1 MFEDKE
7 RIRVMIKT
15 TIYDKF
21 QCIADKCPMTCCK
34 GWAIRADGGIYDK
47 WKSREETS
55 YLCEQVTYKKEE
67 GESIYHM
74 KADSCKACVML
85 DEKGLCEIVKRHG
98 DEYLSD
104 TCASFPRKHNQ
115 ITVLAENEMETVVMD
130 EYSMSG
136 ACPAVLLLIEK
147 LQETQ
152 ILTIPKKCRDNHDFP
167 MEYQVRNAVIEIM
180 QKREYSLQERLILAF
195 SLLHECLA
203 CEWED
208 DVYDCI
214 AVYQDK
220 ENLLDTVA
228 MWQNMTFEKEE
239 AFTEVCETWLDVTVF
254 YKEEEMYRSYLKELA
269 DFVEQA
275 DSDRVE
281 FEKLLSDWKDFK
293 ADWKQYDAYWEN
305 VLVSEIFADCISEDL
320 VYLIESFQSIMMEY
334 VMTRMTV
341 FMQQERTGEH
351 ISCEKLHNY
360 VSLFI
365 RMIGHNTD
373 GMAEYWE
380 ENFEDSVLEKEY
392 FYLLLQ

>member
-1 MFEDKE
+1 
-7 RIRVMIKT
+7 MIKT
-15 TIYDKF
+15 TIYDEF
-21 QCIADKCPMTCCK
+21 HCIADKCPMTCCR
-34 GWAIRADGGIYDK
+34 GWAIRADGGVYEK

-55 YLCEQVTYKKEE
+55 YLCEQVTFKKED

-98 DEYLSD
+98 DAFLSD

-115 ITVLAENEMETVVMD
+115 ITILSEEEEETVIMD

-136 ACPAVLLLIEK
+136 ACPAVLELIKNLETAPILAIPEK
-147 LQETQ
+147 G
-152 ILTIPKKCRDNHDFP
+152 RDNNRFP
-167 MEYQVRNAVIEIM
+167 MEYQVRNAIIELM
-180 QKREYSLQERLILAF
+180 QKREYTLEERLLLSF

-220 ENLLDTVA
+220 ENLLDTID
-228 MWQNMTFEKEE
+228 MWKNMTYEEEE
-239 AFTEVCETWLDVTVF
+239 AFVEVCETWLDVTVF
-254 YKEEEMYRSYLKELA
+254 YKEEDMYQPYLRELA
-269 DFVEQA
+269 DFVEKA
-275 DSDRVE
+275 DTDRKG
-281 FEKLLSDWKDFK
+281 FEKLLSDWKSFK
-293 ADWKQYDAYWEN
+293 EEWKRYDTYWEN

-320 VYLIESFQSIMMEY
+320 VYLTEAFQGIMMEY
-334 VMTRMTV
+334 VMTRITV
-341 FMQQERTGEH
+341 FMQQEMAEAQ
-351 ISCEKLHNY
+351 ISYEMLHNY

-380 ENFEDSVLEKEY
+380 ENFEDSILEKEY

>member
-1 MFEDKE
+1 
-7 RIRVMIKT
+7 MIKT
-15 TIYDKF
+15 TIYDEF
-21 QCIADKCPMTCCK
+21 HCIADRCPMTCCR
-34 GWAIRADGGIYDK
+34 GWAIRADGGVYEK

-55 YLCEQVTYKKEE
+55 YLCEQVTFKKED

-98 DEYLSD
+98 DEFLSD

-115 ITVLAENEMETVVMD
+115 ITVLSDEEEETVVMD

-136 ACPAVLLLIEK
+136 ACPAVLELIKKLGTAPIIVIPEK
-147 LQETQ
+147 G
-152 ILTIPKKCRDNHDFP
+152 RDNTGFP
-167 MEYQVRNAVIEIM
+167 MEYQVRNAVIELM
-180 QKREYSLQERLILAF
+180 KKREYTLEERFILAF
-195 SLLHECLA
+195 SLLHESLA

-220 ENLLDTVA
+220 ENLLDIID
-228 MWQNMTFEKEE
+228 MWKNMTYEEEE
-239 AFTEVCETWLDVTVF
+239 AFVEVCETWLDVTLF
-254 YKEEEMYRSYLKELA
+254 YKEEDMYQPYLRELA

-275 DSDRVE
+275 DTDRKG
-281 FEKLLSDWKDFK
+281 FEKLLSDWKSFK
-293 ADWKQYDAYWEN
+293 EEWKRYDTYWEN

-320 VYLIESFQSIMMEY
+320 VYLTEAFQSIMMEY
-334 VMTRMTV
+334 VMTRITV
-341 FMQQERTGEH
+341 FMQQEMAEEQ
-351 ISCEKLHNY
+351 ISYEMLHNY

-380 ENFEDSVLEKEY
+380 ENFEDSILEKEY

>member
-1 MFEDKE
+1 
-7 RIRVMIKT
+7 MIKT
-15 TIYDKF
+15 KIYDQF
-21 QCIADKCPMTCCK
+21 HCIADKCPMTCCR
-34 GWAIRADGGIYDK
+34 GWAIRADGGIYEK

-55 YLCEQVTYKKEE
+55 YLCEQVTFKKED
-67 GESIYHM
+67 GENIYHM

-115 ITVLAENEMETVVMD
+115 ITILSDEGAEEETVVMD

-136 ACPAVLLLIEK
+136 ACPAVLKLIK
-147 LQETQ
+147 DSETAY
-152 ILTIPKKCRDNHDFP
+152 IVDIPEKCRGNHDFP
-167 MEYQVRNAVIEIM
+167 MEYQVRNAVIKLM
-180 QKREYSLQERLILAF
+180 QNREFSLTERFMLSF

-214 AVYQDK
+214 AVYQDT
-220 ENLLDTVA
+220 ENLLDIVS
-228 MWQNMTFEKEE
+228 MWQNMSYDVEE
-239 AFTEVCETWLDVTVF
+239 AFVEVCETWLDVTVF
-254 YKEEEMYRSYLKELA
+254 YKEEDMYRPYLKELA

-275 DSDRVE
+275 DSDRKTFGE
-281 FEKLLSDWKDFK
+281 LLVDWKNFK
-293 ADWKQYDAYWEN
+293 EDWRKYDTYWEN

-320 VYLIESFQSIMMEY
+320 EYLIEAFQSIMMEY
-334 VMTRMTV
+334 VMTRITV
-341 FMQQERTGEH
+341 FMQQEMV
-351 ISCEKLHNY
+351 EKKVSEEELHNY

-380 ENFEDSVLEKEY
+380 ENFEDSILEKEY

>member
-1 MFEDKE
+1 
-7 RIRVMIKT
+7 MIKT
-15 TIYDKF
+15 MIYDQF
-21 QCIADKCPMTCCK
+21 HCVADKCPMTCCR

-55 YLCEQVTYKKEE
+55 YLCEKVTFKKEDE
-67 GESIYHM
+67 ENIYHM

-115 ITVLAENEMETVVMD
+115 ITILSDKTEEKVVMD

-136 ACPAVLLLIEK
+136 SCPAVLELIKE
-147 LQETQ
+147 LDA
-152 ILTIPKKCRDNHDFP
+152 IPIVSIPDRCRDNQDFP

-180 QKREYSLQERLILAF
+180 QKREYTLGERLILSF

-203 CEWED
+203 CEWEE

-220 ENLLDTVA
+220 ENLLDTVV
-228 MWQNMTFEKEE
+228 MWQNMTFEEEE
-239 AFTEVCETWLDVTVF
+239 AFVELCETWLDVTVF
-254 YKEEEMYRSYLKELA
+254 YKEEDMYRPYLNELA
-269 DFVEQA
+269 DFVELA
-275 DSDRVE
+275 DSDRKG
-281 FEKLLSDWKDFK
+281 FEKLLVNWKHFKEDWKK
-293 ADWKQYDAYWEN
+293 YDIYWEN
-305 VLVSEIFADCISEDL
+305 VLVSEVFADCISEDL
-320 VYLIESFQSIMMEY
+320 VYLTEAFQSIMMEY
-334 VMTRMTV
+334 VMTRITV
-341 FMQQERTGEH
+341 FMQQEMTGES
-351 ISCEKLHNY
+351 ISQEKLHNY

-380 ENFEDSVLEKEY
+380 ENFEDSILEKEY

>member
-1 MFEDKE
+1 M
-7 RIRVMIKT
+7 MKT
-15 TIYDKF
+15 TIYDQF

-47 WKSREETS
+47 WKSQEETS
-55 YLCEQVTYKKEE
+55 YLCEQVTYKKEDDVN
-67 GESIYHM
+67 IYHM

-85 DEKGLCEIVKRHG
+85 DDKGLCEIVKRHG
-98 DEYLSD
+98 DEFLSD

-115 ITVLAENEMETVVMD
+115 IMVLAEDETETVVMH

-136 ACPAVLLLIEK
+136 ACPAVLMLVKNLGTTPILAIPEK
-147 LQETQ
+147 CTEN
-152 ILTIPKKCRDNHDFP
+152 KNFP
-167 MEYQVRNAVIEIM
+167 MEYQVRNAVIELM
-180 QKREYSLQERLILAF
+180 QKREYMIEERLILAF
-195 SLLHECLA
+195 SLLQECLA

-214 AVYQDK
+214 AVYQDD

-228 MWQNMTFEKEE
+228 LWKNMTFEEEE
-239 AFTEVCETWLDVTVF
+239 AFAEVCETWLDVTVF
-254 YKEEEMYRSYLKELA
+254 YKEEEMYRPYLNELA
-269 DFVEQA
+269 GYVEQA
-275 DSDRVE
+275 DFNRTD
-281 FEKLLSDWKDFK
+281 FEKMISNWKCFKNDWKK
-293 ADWKQYDAYWEN
+293 YDTYWEN

-320 VYLIESFQSIMMEY
+320 VYLTEAFQSIMMEY
-334 VMTRMTV
+334 VMTRITV
-341 FMQQERTGEH
+341 FMQQEMTRECV
-351 ISCEKLHNY
+351 SLEALHDY

-380 ENFEDSVLEKEY
+380 ENFEDSILEKEY